1 MLFALIVALWSS
13 GDPTDEWGLAL
24 GWGENFYGQCNTPPN
39 LRHKIKS
46 VHVGERHTVA
56 LLYDGTLR
64 AWGDNTF
71 GQCQVPAGYFR
82 DVSVGQFHSA
92 AIRINGELALWGSN
106 FSGETLYNGTDKFQS
121 VFCPA
126 RNRRT
131 EAVKED
137 GSLMTFG
144 EESCL
149 SSSDLPFVTRAAS
162 FIQINQIVR
171 SFFVGENGE
180 NYLSTSFNT
189 NLCEEFEPLPEGNL
203 VLGCECG
210 VVLGT
215 EGQILW
221 TSCNIPPY
229 EGEIVE
235 MLPGING
242 SVLQTSAGL
251 YSNAP
256 MGEIPA
262 VSAVVSGDIGR
273 FHAYVLPETDC
284 NTNGIEDVMDLE
296 LGTSSDFNRDG
307 VPDECER
314 DCDQDGIP
322 DFIQIEQSVF
332 ADCDQSGVLDLCEI
346 ALGLRFDADGNGVP
360 DRCERDCN
368 LNGVPDF
375 LDIFSGSV
383 DVDSDGIPDECSTD
397 CNQNGLWD
405 VPEIDQ
411 GFISDCD
418 SDGVPDDCQVDTDG
432 DTIIDPCDP
441 DDDGDG
447 ILDECDIDTTDGSD
461 CDRNGVDDICQK
473 GQDLDGD
480 GIADNCDAE
489 VCGIVI
495 GSDCQGDGILD
506 SCQLESNDCNMN
518 EVPDD
523 CEADCDFDSIP
534 DDCES
539 DVNQDDVP
547 DDCQCLP
554 DVVPNQQVDFADL
567 ITITSN
573 WGACPEVCAA
583 DLNADG
589 SIGLYELIQ
598 VLSAWGPCPNNG

>member
-1 MLFALIVALWSS
+1 M
-13 GDPTDEWGLAL
+13 
-24 GWGENFYGQCNTPPN
+24 
-39 LRHKIKS
+39 
-46 VHVGERHTVA
+46 
-56 LLYDGTLR
+56 TL
-64 AWGDNTF
+64 
-71 GQCQVPAGYFR
+71 
-82 DVSVGQFHSA
+82 
-92 AIRINGELALWGSN
+92 
-106 FSGETLYNGTDKFQS
+106 
-121 VFCPA
+121 
-126 RNRRT
+126 
-131 EAVKED
+131 
-137 GSLMTFG
+137 G

-149 SSSDLPFVTRAAS
+149 SSSDLPLVTRAAS
-162 FIQINQIVR
+162 FIQINQIDR
-171 SFFVGENGE
+171 SFFVGVNGG
-180 NYLSTSFNT
+180 NYLSTSLNS
-189 NLCEEFEPLPEGNL
+189 NLCEEFEFLPEGNL

-235 MLPGING
+235 ILPGING

-296 LGTSSDFNRDG
+296 LGTSSDFNQDG

-397 CNQNGLWD
+397 CNPNDFGMYLMKVSFQIAT
-405 VPEIDQ
+405 PMA
-411 GFISDCD
+411 
-418 SDGVPDDCQVDTDG
+418 CQMIVKLTPTG
-432 DTIIDPCDP
+432 TPLLIRVIPMTMVMAFWMNATSTP
-441 DDDGDG
+441 
-447 ILDECDIDTTDGSD
+447 L
-461 CDRNGVDDICQK
+461 
-473 GQDLDGD
+473 
-480 GIADNCDAE
+480 AE
-489 VCGIVI
+489 VIATAMVWMTSVKKDRILMEMALLTIVTRRSIGVII
-495 GSDCQGDGILD
+495 GSDCQGDGIWICA
-506 SCQLESNDCNMN
+506 SWT
-518 EVPDD
+518 
-523 CEADCDFDSIP
+523 A
-534 DDCES
+534 
-539 DVNQDDVP
+539 
-547 DDCQCLP
+547 
-554 DVVPNQQVDFADL
+554 
-567 ITITSN
+567 TI
-573 WGACPEVCAA
+573 A
-583 DLNADG
+583 
-589 SIGLYELIQ
+589 I
-598 VLSAWGPCPNNG
+598 